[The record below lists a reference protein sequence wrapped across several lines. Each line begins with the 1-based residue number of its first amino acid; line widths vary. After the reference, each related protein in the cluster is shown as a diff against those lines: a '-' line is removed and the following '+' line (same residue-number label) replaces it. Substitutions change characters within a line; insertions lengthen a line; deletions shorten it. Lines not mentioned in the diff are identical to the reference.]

1 MGNKYVGCT
10 KDRHW
15 GISEILIRYSLQD
28 IRRQFP
34 SIINSRPEIKEIR
47 NCALNIDF
55 QILFF
60 SLKQI
65 ALHLQKKKRF
75 L

>member
-1 MGNKYVGCT
+1 MDKYA
-10 KDRHW
+10 
-15 GISEILIRYSLQD
+15 LQD
-28 IRRQFP
+28 IRRRFP

-65 ALHLQKKKRF
+65 ALHLQKKTIPLNIDIKIKPVT
-75 L
+75 LSEKQNE